1 MGLKDRLTPALE
13 AGDVVAGWEVLHDLH
28 GDERREA
35 KAAFEPP
42 KPWADFMD
50 DSTFGYDQPAPGQPH
65 DSDAYEAASKRRYR
79 AHLILA
85 LAAVDLCGPVTA
97 AQRVQAGWW
106 GLADDHSELIYA
118 LWEKDRAWAQAFVDE
133 ASKSGGSGEVIRSV
147 VAHHGLACPSGE
159 AFLEVWTVGA
169 PITFHGYWPKAVPD
183 ADEWLHADPL
193 LPDLAYHLLNSDHCG
208 SWEWLPEVLC
218 RGVELDVLDR
228 SRLLEVVLTALT
240 TQHRPSAQAVMAET
254 LQVLGL
260 RVEEVPGGFDYMMG
274 VLATTKSS
282 VLKLLFPLVLEMV
295 SGQDDLRDLTMLV
308 AGREKVHKTRLLKA
322 IEDEGLE
329 ATVGGGGVVEALEL
343 LAADDDV
350 RFAAAVTRSLER
362 RGAAAPAQPV
372 VAEPLGLWDL
382 QPTPIAPDK
391 DWPHWLDLNI
401 TWGKA
406 LAKRSNEYPEELQ
419 RATFNLLTAMAA
431 GQDWRGPLLANL
443 QMHMTDGQ
451 LMVARTV
458 DAFTDVFLAGGF
470 REGYPVALA
479 VADTGAGVGR
489 KPAGLHLLLRM
500 LAQYAVEIPRDVSIE
515 LPANIRALAVASG
528 RTSAQEEAR
537 RLGVALARAEDGDA
551 WLADL
556 RAGRTSTTPFEARG
570 LWTDPVLHPQPE
582 DVRLEDDR
590 VARARDLA
598 HLRAMVGD
606 PSYLAVGTHVQC
618 FSEAWIKEQ
627 RAYFVPVPAPNDE
640 LLELAVITAAASHG
654 SDAVRREM
662 RRPVTKA
669 AGQGYPHEFAGGRKA
684 IQQWAASDF
693 TVDDYWRTAWR
704 SVSAWTLV
712 SDFPYQDREQRH
724 HVEVWRQS
732 IRHQDFDIARDD
744 HDVLHLVPRV
754 AKLLAADSPLGR
766 PTGNPRVDAQP
777 LIAVFQAPGELQAI
791 ARFRL
796 LEGLLNVEQNDV
808 VLAAP
813 TWADFTLDFDDL
825 LARLVACEG
834 RTVGPL
840 DLVQALHRLR
850 PVDPARLAE
859 LDGLI
864 VRTTPELTSP
874 DGDES
879 WDAVELVRS
888 WVSSGGLPPVNAV
901 AVDGRW
907 TSTATAPVPFTMCRV
922 LERFSSVEEDPY
934 VTAADLARVFPTW
947 SDRAIRNAFA
957 EGSRHG
963 TTTANFPAHA
973 TGNFGAPLHDLFLH
987 DLTRATAKTDR
998 NHDRLLGARCAL
1010 GHQRFDPALFAE
1022 AGLRRHR
1029 AGTLDLPHLLETTQT
1044 LGEQKL
1050 VKQLWPLLTA
1060 LASGLAAEPKR
1071 PPALAG
1077 LFRQLSGWVVEIP
1090 ERVEL
1095 PDGIR
1100 HLAVARGSS
1109 KAHETARTL
1118 VEALEQA

>member
-1 MGLKDRLTPALE
+1 MTA
-13 AGDVVAGWEVLHDLH
+13 AWEVLHDLH

-35 KAAFEPP
+35 KAAFERP
-42 KPWADFMD
+42 KPWADFMND
-50 DSTFGYDQPAPGQPH
+50 CAFGYEQPAPGQPH
-65 DSDAYEAASKRRYR
+65 DLGAYDAASERRYR

-85 LAAVDLCGPVTA
+85 LAAVELCGPVTA
-97 AQRVQAGWW
+97 AHRVQAEWR
-106 GLADDHSELIYA
+106 GLVDDPSELIYA
-118 LWEKDRAWAQAFVDE
+118 LWEKDRTWAQAYVDE
-133 ASKSGGSGEVIRSV
+133 ASKSGGSGEVIRAV

-159 AFLEVWTVGA
+159 AFLEVWTAGA
-169 PITFHGYWPKAVPD
+169 PITFHGYWPKAEPD

-193 LPDLAYHLLNSDHCG
+193 LPDLAYHLLNSDHCA
-208 SWEWLPEVLC
+208 SWKWLPKVLC

-228 SRLLEVVLTALT
+228 SRLLDVVLTALT

-260 RVEEVPGGFDYMMG
+260 QVEEVPGGFDYMMG

-282 VLKLLFPLVLEMV
+282 VLKIVFPLVLEMV

-308 AGREKVHKTRLLKA
+308 AGREKVHKTTLLKA
-322 IEDEGLE
+322 LDDERLE
-329 ATVGGGGVVEALEL
+329 ARVGGIGVVEALQL
-343 LAADDDV
+343 LAADEDV

-362 RGAAAPAQPV
+362 RGAAASSQPV

-382 QPTPIAPDK
+382 RPTPIAPDK
-391 DWPHWLDLNI
+391 DWPDWLNPNI

-431 GQDWRGPLLANL
+431 GQDWRAPLLANL

-451 LMVARTV
+451 LNVARTV
-458 DAFTDVFLAGGF
+458 DAFTDVFLAGGL
-470 REGYPVALA
+470 RDAYPVALA

-500 LAQYAVEIPRDVSIE
+500 LAQYAVEIPPEVSIT
-515 LPANIRALAVASG
+515 LPANIAALAAANG

-537 RLGVALARAEDGDA
+537 RLGAALARAEDAGA

-556 RAGRTSTTPFEARG
+556 RADRRSTTPRKARG
-570 LWTDPVLHPQPE
+570 LWTDPALHPLPE
-582 DVRLEDDR
+582 DVRLKDDR
-590 VARARDLA
+590 AAQARDLA
-598 HLRAMVGD
+598 HLRATVAD
-606 PSYLAVGTHVQC
+606 PSYLPVASHVQC
-618 FSEAWIKEQ
+618 FSEAWTNAQ
-627 RAYFVPVPAPNDE
+627 RAYFVPVPAPDDE
-640 LLELAVITAAASHG
+640 LLQLAVITAAASHG

-662 RRPVTKA
+662 RRPVITA
-669 AGQGYPHEFAGGRKA
+669 AGQRYPHEFTGGRKA
-684 IQQWAASDF
+684 VQQWATSDF
-693 TVDDYWRTAWR
+693 TVDDYWRTALR
-704 SVSAWTLV
+704 SVSAWTVV
-712 SDFPYQDREQRH
+712 SEFPYQDREQRH
-724 HVEVWRQS
+724 HVEVWRS
-732 IRHQDFDIARDD
+732 SVRDQDFDIARDD
-744 HDVLHLVPRV
+744 HDVLRQVPRV
-754 AKLLAADSPLGR
+754 AELLAADSPLGR

-777 LIAVFQAPGELQAI
+777 LLAVFHAPGELEAI
-791 ARFRL
+791 ARFRI
-796 LEGLLNVEQNDV
+796 LEGLLNVEHNDV

-834 RTVGPL
+834 RPVGPL

-850 PVDPARLAE
+850 PVDPARLTD
-859 LDGLI
+859 LDGLS

-879 WDAVELVRS
+879 WDAVGLVRS
-888 WVSSGGLPPVNAV
+888 WVSSGGLPPVDAT
-901 AVDGRW
+901 AVDGTW
-907 TSTATAPVPFTMCRV
+907 TSPATAPVPFTMCRV
-922 LERFSSVEEDPY
+922 LARFSSVAEDPY
-934 VTAADLARVFPTW
+934 VTAADMARVYPTW
-947 SDRAIRNAFA
+947 SDRAVRRAFVD
-957 EGSRHG
+957 GSRQR

-973 TGNFGAPLHDLFLH
+973 TGSFGAPLHDLFLH
-987 DLTRATAKTDR
+987 DLTRATVNTDR
-998 NHDRLLGARCAL
+998 NDDRLLGARCAL

-1022 AGLRRHR
+1022 AGLQRHR
-1029 AGTLDLPHLLETTQT
+1029 AGTLGLPHLLETTQA
-1044 LGEQKL
+1044 LGEQQL

-1060 LASGLAAEPKR
+1060 LASSLAAEPKR

-1077 LFRQLSGWVVEIP
+1077 MFRQLSGWVVEIP

-1100 HLAVARGSS
+1100 HLAAARGSS
-1109 KAHETARTL
+1109 KAHEAARTL
-1118 VEALEQA
+1118 VAAVEQA